1 MSEIKSYRKPYTP
14 KVEFTW
20 WTKVPYL
27 TRYMLR
33 EGTCVMALFVCCE
46 LLLGIFLF
54 AMCNLVD
61 NPTEAD
67 VAPYLW
73 WVNSFVGNP
82 LVMLLNLAALGATL
96 FHTVTWFALMP
107 KSMRVFMNKNTTEL
121 VPDMFMIGGLYGA
134 LAGCTLVILVVAF
147 ATIP

>member
-1 MSEIKSYRKPYTP
+1 MSEVKSYRKPYNP
-14 KVEFTW
+14 KVEWNW

-27 TRYMLR
+27 TRYMVR
-33 EGTCVMALFVCCE
+33 EGTCVLALFVACE
-46 LLLGIFLF
+46 LILGVFLF

-82 LVMLLNLAALGATL
+82 IVMLLNLVSLGAVL
-96 FHTVTWFALMP
+96 YHAVTFFALMP
-107 KSMRVFMNKNTTEL
+107 KSMRVFMNKNTTDL
-121 VPDMFMIGGLYGA
+121 VPDYFMLGACYGA
-134 LAGCTLVILVVAF
+134 LGGATLVILIVAF
-147 ATIP
+147 ATM

>member
-1 MSEIKSYRKPYTP
+1 MSEVKSYRKPYTP
-14 KVEFTW
+14 KVEWNW

-27 TRYMLR
+27 TRYMVR
-33 EGTCVMALFVCCE
+33 EGTCVLALFVACE
-46 LLLGIFLF
+46 LILGVFLF

-82 LVMLLNLAALGATL
+82 IVMLLNLVSLGAVL
-96 FHTVTWFALMP
+96 YHAVTFFALMP
-107 KSMRVFMNKNTTEL
+107 KSMRVFMNKNTTDL
-121 VPDMFMIGGLYGA
+121 VPDYFMLGACYGA
-134 LAGCTLVILVVAF
+134 LGGATLVILIVAF
-147 ATIP
+147 ATM